1 MFGSLFRR
9 NASQKLSA
17 LLLIFGFIWGLVL
30 LRYTY
35 QHPRHQNSAEL
46 HEQIL
51 ELSKRYVRALAEE
64 NQNSVDGR
72 HGASMAGYAD
82 LKRTIAILLDDI
94 LQRLGK
100 LENKVDYMITSSLIN
115 NTNSTNSNP
124 VSSASNKQ
132 MNVQELSALCGLT
145 SIYGFPHCEGKIKW
159 MNQMWKTEPCYS
171 NYGVNGSV
179 CSFIA
184 YLSEV
189 ENFCPMLPVRIS
201 EIADNDAL
209 KPKAKVVT
217 NMDGLLETLAAR
229 EELTWIKQ
237 RIERMKENWIADIK
251 TLARKQNLEN
261 RPKKKIL
268 LHLGLL
274 TKESGFKIV
283 ENVFK
288 GGPLGE
294 LVQWSDLIASLY
306 LLGHNVILSTSVNEL
321 KGHLSILTG
330 NKEGCPI
337 RGPKLLD
344 LIYIDIVGLKQLQT
358 VLGATFTH
366 YRCLLRVLDSFGTE
380 PEFNHAEYAK
390 KKNHGSPWGKL
401 NLIPKQFYNM
411 FPHTP
416 DNSFLGFVVEQHLN
430 SNNITLLN
438 KIQRTNKALVY
449 GKLADYW
456 KDKTS
461 FLDIVKDY
469 AEIHGTF
476 HNENNVILPNF
487 VINHGILS
495 GQDLHLLLRETKI
508 FVGLGFPYEGPA
520 PLEAIANGCVFLN
533 PSFNPP
539 KSRKNTNFFQ
549 GKPTF
554 RELSS
559 QHPYA
564 EIYIGKPHVWTV
576 DINNPSDLKETIN
589 QIMKLTVD
597 PYLPYEFTSEGMLER
612 LNVFIEKQDFCRP
625 KEIWPPLSAFVV
637 KMAKPSQSCVEVCQ
651 REQLICEP
659 AFFYHLN
666 KEVELKRY
674 GIFCNSSKRESD
686 LYLPAFNPENQL
698 CLLQSDYLLFSCAG
712 SHEHYSRIC
721 PCRDYIKGQVAI
733 CQACLKREA
742 HN

>member
-1 MFGSLFRR
+1 MHSSAAKALDTYGISL
-9 NASQKLSA
+9 SLLSA
-17 LLLIFGFIWGLVL
+17 M
-30 LRYTY
+30 RY
-35 QHPRHQNSAEL
+35 
-46 HEQIL
+46 
-51 ELSKRYVRALAEE
+51 
-64 NQNSVDGR
+64 D
-72 HGASMAGYAD
+72 
-82 LKRTIAILLDDI
+82 
-94 LQRLGK
+94 
-100 LENKVDYMITSSLIN
+100 
-115 NTNSTNSNP
+115 NTAP
-124 VSSASNKQ
+124 
-132 MNVQELSALCGLT
+132 
-145 SIYGFPHCEGKIKW
+145 
-159 MNQMWKTEPCYS
+159 
-171 NYGVNGSV
+171 
-179 CSFIA
+179 
-184 YLSEV
+184 
-189 ENFCPMLPVRIS
+189 IS
-201 EIADNDAL
+201 
-209 KPKAKVVT
+209 
-217 NMDGLLETLAAR
+217 
-229 EELTWIKQ
+229 
-237 RIERMKENWIADIK
+237 
-251 TLARKQNLEN
+251 
-261 RPKKKIL
+261 
-268 LHLGLL
+268 
-274 TKESGFKIV
+274 
-283 ENVFK
+283 
-288 GGPLGE
+288 
-294 LVQWSDLIASLY
+294 
-306 LLGHNVILSTSVNEL
+306 
-321 KGHLSILTG
+321 HLSILTG